1 MATTA
6 TPDDL
11 GDFGDLSDSAQP
23 GAGFG
28 ALTATVAATGGGVL
42 LGVLTN
48 LAQGWLPGAWNQ
60 IANSGAVWSAVA
72 FVAGALLA
80 GRGGGTV
87 VRAAVGGLGAEAG
100 LVVGYYGYAEY
111 GRDGMGSLFFPLVW
125 LGMACV
131 AGPLFGVA
139 GYAWRRGNAVAGR
152 DSWTRIAGLAAF
164 AGLFGMEGVMFAWDL
179 HYAPQ
184 AWGCF
189 AVFVLVPLLMAR
201 THRERAL
208 TLATAVPFALLA
220 YAIVELPLQ
229 TVSA

>member
-11 GDFGDLSDSAQP
+11 GDLAEP
-23 GAGFG
+23 GGGLG
-28 ALTATVAATGGGVL
+28 AVTAAVAATGGGVL
-42 LGVLTN
+42 FGVLTN

-80 GRGGGTV
+80 GRRGTV
-87 VRAAVGGLGAEAG
+87 VRATVGGLGAEAG
-100 LVVGYYGYAEY
+100 LVVGYYGYAEF
-111 GRDGMGSLFFPLVW
+111 GRDGMGALFYPLVW

-139 GYAWRRGNAVAGR
+139 GYAWRRGEDVPGRDAWSRVAGL
-152 DSWTRIAGLAAF
+152 SAF

-189 AVFVLVPLLMAR
+189 TVFVLVPLLMAR

-208 TLATAVPFALLA
+208 SLAAAVPCALLA
-220 YAIVELPLQ
+220 YALVELPLQ
-229 TVSA
+229 AVSS

>member
-1 MATTA
+1 MATTT

-11 GDFGDLSDSAQP
+11 DGLAEP
-23 GAGFG
+23 GSGLGVWA
-28 ALTATVAATGGGVL
+28 ATVAATGGGLL

-80 GRGGGTV
+80 GRGGTV

-100 LVVGYYGYAEY
+100 LVVGYYGYAEF

-139 GYAWRRGNAVAGR
+139 GYAWRRGKDVR
-152 DSWTRIAGLAAF
+152 SRVAGLAAF
-164 AGLFGMEGVMFAWDL
+164 AGLFGMEGVMFAWVL

-189 AVFVLVPLLMAR
+189 AVFALVPLLMGR

-208 TLATAVPFALLA
+208 ALAAAVPCALLA
-220 YAIVELPLQ
+220 YAIVELPLR
-229 TVSA
+229 TVSCC

>member
-6 TPDDL
+6 TPDGL
-11 GDFGDLSDSAQP
+11 GDSGGSGDLVQP
-23 GAGFG
+23 GRHLD
-28 ALTATVAATGGGVL
+28 ALTATAAATVGGSL

-80 GRGGGTV
+80 GRGGTV
-87 VRAAVGGLGAEAG
+87 VRSAVGGLGAEAG
-100 LVVGYYGYAEY
+100 LVVGYYGYAEF

-139 GYAWRRGNAVAGR
+139 GYAWRAGKDVRGR
-152 DSWTRIAGLAAF
+152 DAWSRVAGLAAF
-164 AGLFGMEGVMFAWDL
+164 AGLFGMEGVMFARDL

-189 AVFVLVPLLMAR
+189 TVFALVPLLMAR

-208 TLATAVPFALLA
+208 TLAAAVPFALLA

-229 TVSA
+229 MVSA

>member
-6 TPDDL
+6 TPDGL
-11 GDFGDLSDSAQP
+11 GDLAE
-23 GAGFG
+23 AGG
-28 ALTATVAATGGGVL
+28 GLGVSTAAVVATGGGVL

-80 GRGGGTV
+80 GRGGTV
-87 VRAAVGGLGAEAG
+87 VRSAVGGLGAEAG
-100 LVVGYYGYAEY
+100 LVVGYYGYVEF
-111 GRDGMGSLFFPLVW
+111 GRDGMGALFFPLVW
-125 LGMACV
+125 LGMAGV

-139 GYAWRRGNAVAGR
+139 GYAWRSGKRVRGR
-152 DSWTRIAGLAAF
+152 DAWSRVAGLAAF
-164 AGLFGMEGVMFAWDL
+164 AGLFGMEGVMFARDL

-189 AVFVLVPLLMAR
+189 TVFALVPLIMAR

-208 TLATAVPFALLA
+208 TLATAVPCALLA

-229 TVSA
+229 MVSA